1 MMWSLTVQAGKAEQS
16 QTVFPNMLENHPL
29 QDVKCQKGDL
39 EFYKAIIP
47 TYFITS
53 LGNFFLHNGL
63 DSVSLRVK
71 AVKT

>member
-39 EFYKAIIP
+39 EFYRGNYSNLFHNFAREFLFAQWLGLSIIK
-47 TYFITS
+47 S
-53 LGNFFLHNGL
+53 
-63 DSVSLRVK
+63 
-71 AVKT
+71 